1 MGYQHM
7 DHAGWAADN
16 NAAANQI
23 NRNRKSYKPAPEKLT
38 EFQAK
43 VMDILGMVGGGI
55 YNAPIN
61 WDKIDWGTG
70 NRRSGMFVPWR
81 DGRMAT
87 FDFYPLTSLVFLCHE
102 ARIRCEIRAKAVGYF
117 ELSFFQRSHEGGM
130 SERHPNLDEAVA
142 AFRQYL
148 PDGHSILYRTPP
160 PPDPCV
166 HSSEPL
172 SGTAGMLG
180 ERG

>member
-1 MGYQHM
+1 M
-7 DHAGWAADN
+7 DHAGWVEDN
-16 NAAANQI
+16 NRAFNSV
-23 NRNRKSYKPAPEKLT
+23 NRNRRSFRPAPEKLT

-61 WDKIDWGTG
+61 WEKVSWGTG
-70 NRRSGMFVPWR
+70 IWHSGIFVPWR

-87 FDFYPLTSLVFLCHE
+87 FDFYPLTNLVFLCHE
-102 ARIRCEIRAKAVGYF
+102 ARIRCEIRAKAAGHF

-142 AFRQYL
+142 AFREYL
-148 PDGHSILYRTPP
+148 SPEHRVVYRQPEK
-160 PPDPCV
+160 V
-166 HSSEPL
+166 
-172 SGTAGMLG
+172 AA
-180 ERG
+180 